1 MRFNIAIDG
10 PSAAGKSTIAKILAK
25 TLGFAHLDTGAM
37 YRCCA
42 LAAQRCKIDLEDG
55 DAVAKV
61 LGHTKIDFD
70 ASGNVLLNGEDV
82 SMAIRSNEISMLA
95 SKVSAYP
102 QVRRNLVALQ
112 QKIAAGQGYILDGR
126 DIGTV
131 VLPDAAVK
139 IFMVASVKARADRR
153 YKEYVEKGISM
164 SYKDVYDDIEKRD
177 YQDSHRSASPLKKA
191 DDALEL
197 DTSALNIEEVVAAI
211 MQILKEKGLWN

>member
-112 QKIAAGQGYILDGR
+112 QNIAAGQGYILDGR

-191 DDALEL
+191 DDAIEL

>member
-126 DIGTV
+126 HIGTV
-131 VLPDAAVK
+131 ALPDAAVK

-191 DDALEL
+191 DDAIEL

>member
-139 IFMVASVKARADRR
+139 IFMVASVKARANRR

-191 DDALEL
+191 DDAIEL

>member
-10 PSAAGKSTIAKILAK
+10 PIAAGKSTIAKILAK

-112 QKIAAGQGYILDGR
+112 QNIAAGQGYILDGR

-191 DDALEL
+191 DDAIEL

>member
-191 DDALEL
+191 DDAIEL

>member
-191 DDALEL
+191 DDAIEL
-197 DTSALNIEEVVAAI
+197 DTSAPNIEEVVAAI

>member
-102 QVRRNLVALQ
+102 QVRRNLVAVQ

-191 DDALEL
+191 DDAIEL

>member
-10 PSAAGKSTIAKILAK
+10 PSAAGKSAIAKILAK

-191 DDALEL
+191 DDAIEL

>member
-153 YKEYVEKGISM
+153 YKDYVEKGISM

-191 DDALEL
+191 DDAIEL

>member
-191 DDALEL
+191 DDAIEL

-211 MQILKEKGLWN
+211 MQILKEKGLCN